1 MQLKVSLSGERTFY
15 IFLAKTYKMIYAAK
29 VILFCTLTL
38 QLSSCIAYRP
48 TSLTGE
54 KTDTH
59 DFKPT
64 ETAYVT
70 NRESLGREHK
80 ILRHSGLYELVSD
93 RDLATVEIELQ
104 PLRPLPM
111 MCLTSPVV
119 VQAFTLG
126 FYPVAYPANAI
137 YSYTEIKNDQEVTY
151 TLDCYVDA
159 IVSWLHLFSPKK
171 NKKKAL
177 GRALGHSYQ
186 VATAKA
192 D

>member
-1 MQLKVSLSGERTFY
+1 MSGGWTFY
-15 IFLAKTYKMIYAAK
+15 IFFAKTYKMTYAAN
-29 VILFCTLTL
+29 VVLFCTLTL

-48 TSLTGE
+48 TSLTGG

-59 DFKPT
+59 DLKLI

-70 NRESLGREHK
+70 NRENLGREYK
-80 ILRHSGLYELVSD
+80 ILRYSGLYELVPE
-93 RDLATVEIELQ
+93 RDSATVEIELQ
-104 PLRPLPM
+104 PLPPLPM

-137 YSYTEIKNDQEVTY
+137 YSYTEIKNDQEVHY

-159 IVSWLHLFSPKK
+159 IVSWLHLFSSKK

-177 GRALGHSYQ
+177 GRALKHSYQ